1 MMPRGLFLVS
11 VANGLPAVTSNIF
24 SGGDGCGWVRC
35 SEEVG
40 GKCIV
45 MINAAEA
52 VFATLGAPL
61 DAVAV
66 EGSAETYGTTG
77 AALKR
82 TFVGKTSLDIEALP
96 IYQPPGVIP
105 TPPDGYPVAATGL
118 TELLAAAQ
126 SGDTVSVPEGTY
138 SGDFTVPAGVTLQPE
153 AGARVVIDIVNE
165 FDMRGA
171 TVKDIELFSSD
182 TDRAHVQT
190 GITMSAVNSR
200 LIGCIVHDLHAS
212 GVDWFSSGVGEVS
225 ECLFFNN
232 GYRNPDNS
240 GHGHCIY
247 SHNNIG
253 GTRRIDNNILLG
265 GLGKYALQIYSGGA
279 NNLKD
284 YTVTRNITA
293 KRPTIAGGGL
303 GVSNLTYSQNVQYGN
318 AIYIGRYSSNNVDCT
333 VTDNLYSA
341 GAFIEITD
349 FQTVTEADNAEV
361 TTERVVIYPC
371 TQSTRKLAHIAVFN
385 PAAADTV
392 EIDLAALE
400 LEAGDYALRN
410 AQNLAEE
417 HFFTL
422 GENAVVS
429 VPMTGWTA
437 ALRIG
442 EPAQSV
448 GSIFPTFGI
457 FILESV

>member
-1 MMPRGLFLVS
+1 MGRGLFLVS
-11 VANGLPAVTSNIF
+11 VANGLPNVPAAVF

-35 SEEVG
+35 GKEVG

-45 MINAAEA
+45 MVNASDM

-61 DAVAV
+61 DAVAI
-66 EGSAETYGTTG
+66 EALASTYGVTPD
-77 AALKR
+77 ALKHAW
-82 TFVGKTSLDIEALP
+82 VGKTSLDIDALP

-105 TPPDGYPVAATGL
+105 TPPDDYPAAATGL
-118 TELLAAAQ
+118 TELLAAAK
-126 SGDTVSVPEGTY
+126 SSDTVSVPEGTY
-138 SGDFTVPAGVTLQPE
+138 HGDFTVPAGVTLQPE
-153 AGARVVIDIVNE
+153 AGARVVIDIANE

-182 TDRAHVQT
+182 TDRARIQV
-190 GITMSAVNSR
+190 GITMSAVNSS
-200 LIGCIVHDLHAS
+200 LIGCVVHDIHSNGANWFGS
-212 GVDWFSSGVGEVS
+212 GAGEIS

-232 GYRNPDNS
+232 GYREPDNS

-247 SHNNIG
+247 SHNAFG
-253 GTRRIDNNILLG
+253 GARRIDNNILIG
-265 GLGKYALQIYSGGA
+265 GLGKYALHIYSGGA
-279 NNLKD
+279 NALKD
-284 YTVTRNITA
+284 YTVTRSITA

-303 GVSNLTYSQNVQYGN
+303 GVSNLTYSRNVQYGN
-318 AIYIGRYSSNNVDCT
+318 AIYIGRYSSNNVDCV
-333 VTDNLYSA
+333 VTNNLYSG

-349 FQTVTEADNAEV
+349 FETVTEADNAEV

-385 PAAADTV
+385 PAAAETV
-392 EIDLAALE
+392 GIDLAALE

-417 HFFTL
+417 HLFTL
-422 GENAVVS
+422 GESAVVS
-429 VPMTGWTA
+429 VPMTDWTA

-442 EPAQSV
+442 EPALSV
-448 GSIFPTFGI
+448 GSIFPVFGI
-457 FILESV
+457 FILERT